1 MCKINGAIGSPYSM
15 KIRALMGYRRIAHL
29 WVQRPAACDALT
41 KVKAPAAEAPLALIF
56 TVGLPYRQGVFKYQT
71 KRLAD
76 LRACYAALDSAARAK
91 VDPLLAEACCRY
103 ALLGQ

>member
-1 MCKINGAIGSPYSM
+1 MCKINVVLGSPYSL
-15 KIRALMGYRRIAHL
+15 KIRALMRYRRIAHL
-29 WVQRPAACDALT
+29 WVHKPEACAALT

-56 TVGLPYRQGVFKYQT
+56 TMGLPCRQGVFIYQT
-71 KRLAD
+71 KCLAD

-91 VDPLLAEACCRY
+91 VDPLRAEACCRD

>member
-1 MCKINGAIGSPYSM
+1 M

-56 TVGLPYRQGVFKYQT
+56 TLGLPYGQGVFKHQT
-71 KRLAD
+71 KRPAD
-76 LRACYAALDSAARAK
+76 LRARYAALDSAAWAT
-91 VDPLLAEACCRY
+91 VDPLLAEACSRD
-103 ALLGQ
+103 ALLGR